1 MSTSDEDGLESY
13 LRSWWSVTYSR
24 PLKDPLLAEYTLYD
38 LLYEYHDK
46 NERLRA
52 AELTLEAE
60 TDKIEEAQ
68 TEETESWIEEEERK
82 EREAEEAAAA
92 KKAEDAWMLAEL
104 KKEHG
109 DDFGEDVNI
118 SF

>member
-1 MSTSDEDGLESY
+1 M
-13 LRSWWSVTYSR
+13 RSWWSNTYNR

-46 NERLRA
+46 SERVNAVESQLDV
-52 AELTLEAE
+52 E

-68 TEETESWIEEEERK
+68 VEETMSWIEEEERK
-82 EREAEEAAAA
+82 EREAEAVVAA
-92 KKAEDAWMLAEL
+92 KKAEDEWMLSEL

-109 DDFGEDVNI
+109 DDFGDDIDIN
-118 SF
+118 F

>member
-1 MSTSDEDGLESY
+1 
-13 LRSWWSVTYSR
+13 V
-24 PLKDPLLAEYTLYD
+24 EYTLYD

-52 AELTLEAE
+52 AELVLEEE

-68 TEETESWIEEEERK
+68 VEETESWIEEEERK
-82 EREAEEAAAA
+82 EREEQEAKAAAEA
-92 KKAEDAWMLAEL
+92 KKAEDAWMLSEL

-109 DDFGEDVNI
+109 DDFGEDVDIN
-118 SF
+118 F